1 MYKNEFKRTN
11 PGLFV
16 FLVDQSG
23 SMEDPLASN
32 GLSLAVNAADAINSV
47 INEIILKVSDIDNAG
62 NDIVK
67 KEAFISVIGYGGR
80 GDGTGN
86 QYDYEAETICDDWI
100 NVIEE
105 TKPKYKSYI
114 DGTTELVEVV
124 KPLSGG
130 GTPMAS
136 AFTAARDLV
145 KAWMQ
150 SHNSG
155 EDPVPVI
162 INITDGMPTDSETDL
177 KNVVS
182 EIKSLDV
189 PDGNPLIFNIHL
201 SSDSNAKTLEYPS
214 DINQCHDKYSKLLFE
229 ISSETTKDLIDETAE
244 LQAKGLSGGEKL
256 FMSNVTNAAVLTDFI
271 KLGTRQK
278 KMA

>member
-23 SMEDPLASN
+23 SMGDTMASN
-32 GLSLAVNAADAINSV
+32 GLSLAMNATDAINSV
-47 INEIILKVSDIDNAG
+47 INEIILKLTAVDANG
-62 NDIVK
+62 MDIVK
-67 KEAFISVIGYGGR
+67 KSAFISIIGYGGH

-86 QYDYEAETICDDWI
+86 QYDYQAETICDDWI
-100 NVIEE
+100 NVIDE

-114 DGTTELVEVV
+114 DNNTDLVEVI
-124 KPLSGG
+124 KPVFGG

-150 SHNSG
+150 SHNSSD
-155 EDPVPVI
+155 DPVPVI
-162 INITDGMPTDSETDL
+162 INITDGEPTDSKIEL
-177 KNVVS
+177 KNVAE
-182 EIKSLDV
+182 EIKALNI
-189 PDGNPLIFNIHL
+189 PDGSPLIFNIHL
-201 SSDSNAKTLEYPS
+201 SADSNTNTLQYPS
-214 DINQCHDKYSKLLFE
+214 DINQCPDQYSKLLFE
-229 ISSETTKDLIDETAE
+229 ISSEVTYDLINETPE

-256 FMSNVTNAAVLTDFI
+256 FMSNVTKVAMLIDFI
-271 KLGTRQK
+271 KIGTRIK
-278 KMA
+278 KMV